1 MPHDALLNYLGE
13 VEDAV
18 GDLAAAYVE
27 FYEEEFIAADR
38 VNLRIRVRFYNGF
51 LLQLNESVIYQNRLE
66 HLGYRY
72 HFQGKSNEI
81 IFRYDNTP
89 HFPDLPNF
97 PHHKHQKAGVEPSG
111 PPSILNA
118 IAEAA
123 KISNEYEH
131 SQRSKFIP

>member
-1 MPHDALLNYLGE
+1 MPHDALLRYLDE

-27 FYEEEFIAADR
+27 LYEEEFLTSDR
-38 VNLRIRVRFYNGF
+38 VNLRIRVRFYNGC
-51 LLQLNESVIYQNRLE
+51 LLQLNESVIFHSELE

-72 HFQGKSNEI
+72 HFQGKSNEL

-97 PHHKHQKAGVEPSG
+97 PNHKHQKTGVEPSG
-111 PPSILNA
+111 SPSILKA

-123 KISNEYEH
+123 KISPEG
-131 SQRSKFIP
+131 

>member
-1 MPHDALLNYLGE
+1 MPHDALLSYLRE

-18 GDLAAAYVE
+18 GNLTAAYME
-27 FYEEEFIAADR
+27 LYEEQFLTTDR

-51 LLQLNESVIYQNRLE
+51 LLQLNESVIFHDKIE

-72 HFQGKSNEI
+72 HFQDKENEL

-97 PHHKHQKAGVEPSG
+97 PNHKHQKTGVEPSG
-111 PPSILNA
+111 PPSIFKA

-123 KISNEYEH
+123 EISTREC
-131 SQRSKFIP
+131 S

>member
-1 MPHDALLNYLGE
+1 MPHDALLRYLEE

-27 FYEEEFIAADR
+27 LYEEEFLTTDR
-38 VNLRIRVRFYNGF
+38 VNLRIRVRFYNGC
-51 LLQLNESVIYQNRLE
+51 LLQLNESVIFHNKLE

-72 HFQGKSNEI
+72 HFQGKNNEL

-89 HFPDLPNF
+89 HFPNLPNF
-97 PHHKHQKAGVEPSG
+97 PNHKHQKTGVEPSES
-111 PPSILNA
+111 PAILKA

-123 KISNEYEH
+123 KISKG
-131 SQRSKFIP
+131 S